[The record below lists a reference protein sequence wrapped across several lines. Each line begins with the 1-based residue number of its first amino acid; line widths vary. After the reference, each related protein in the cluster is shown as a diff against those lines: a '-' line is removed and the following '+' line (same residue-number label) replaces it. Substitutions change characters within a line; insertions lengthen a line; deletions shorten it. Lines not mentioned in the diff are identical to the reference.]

1 MWKDWLSFT
10 RREQYGLVFLT
21 ILITILLI
29 VRVVLPLFSK
39 PAEIEFISDFDF
51 FSESADS
58 PALESKKSPL
68 KKTYKSSYQFSQ
80 FNPNT
85 VSVTQLSRMGFSPFV
100 IVNWMKYRE
109 AGGFFNNVG
118 DVEKIYGLDSLAMSE
133 MQAFL
138 RFSSVNQQSD
148 VETADKL
155 QTGASF
161 GSVLSEVK
169 DVFTDSERQM
179 PRIDINHADTAS
191 LQLIKGI
198 GPVFSQRIVD
208 FRSLLGGFYSIG
220 QLEEVYGLPPDL
232 TESLKKYLIV
242 NPEDVRKLPVN
253 SLSLRSLKAHP
264 YISFYQAKE
273 IVEYRRHSGI
283 VKGPKVLGTFSSF
296 DKMSLEKVLPYLS
309 FEEK

>member
-51 FSESADS
+51 FSESAET

-68 KKTYKSSYQFSQ
+68 KKTCKSSYQFSQ

-109 AGGFFNNVG
+109 AGGFFNKVD

-138 RFSSVNQQSD
+138 CFGSANQQSE
-148 VETADKL
+148 VETAVKL
-155 QTGASF
+155 QTNASS

-169 DVFTDSERQM
+169 DDFTNSERQM

-198 GPVFSQRIVD
+198 GPVFSQRIVG
-208 FRSLLGGFYSIG
+208 FRSLLGGFYSID
-220 QLEEVYGLPPDL
+220 QLEEVYGIPPDL
-232 TESLKKYLIV
+232 TESVRKYFIV
-242 NPEDVRKLPVN
+242 NPEDVRKLSVN
-253 SLSLRSLKAHP
+253 SLSLRLLKAHP

-283 VKGPKVLGTFSSF
+283 LTGPKVLGTFSSF
-296 DKMSLEKVLPYLS
+296 DKKSLEKVLPYLS